1 MGRRVVFGATL
12 VVALM
17 VAGCSKSNELQIPLP
32 QEAASTTS
40 KFSPVL
46 GPIGGVP
53 SGVQVTFLGD
63 SVAILGKNFSP
74 GIRAFFGMN
83 TDVAFR
89 PNSLMTTDRHILPD
103 KPFVYTD
110 PVSGEETIL
119 EVEAGVEY
127 SSGNR
132 IFVTVPAAVACSA
145 TFTNPIL
152 RFWGGDGSSIPV
164 VDVLHVVGPQCVAL
178 APKRGLD
185 IGDFT
190 VTVHGEFFSPWTQV
204 AIRYRDPMTGNIVIK
219 GNTLA
224 TDITEF
230 FIDRNTM
237 VIPSMPG
244 VVPNSTVGLAEPLAA
259 DLLLY
264 ESIDEIAASIVAEPA
279 LNGDPPCNSLRP
291 ESSEVPLNPSGTRNS
306 EFNDKFIFLPTGV
319 TDFPSIASVLPES
332 GPEIGGNTVVIH
344 GDQFDAFSADISDP
358 NNPGIGIECPPNSGE
373 YQRPLEAILVDRQTL
388 VITMPECPVE
398 IPQKVNFCIRNK
410 YSMDNKGQVPAAGP
424 NGDCVIFEDVYEYLP
439 IPPIVE
445 PLITA
450 IFPAGEGEQPLGT
463 AHDYGLERLM
473 VVGDWFDGDTTLNGG
488 FEFLLPAETAGDDPV
503 VVQAQRVILHNRNLI
518 EVFTKRLPDEYYPLD
533 DDLRAGIR
541 VRNTVGHA
549 DFEDSMVFAATPDAD
564 VTPVLTELCG
574 TEGPTA
580 GGNQVI
586 VFGEN
591 FDTTTD
597 VRFGATSAT
606 DVRFITSGVLVAVA
620 PPGTGTVSVTVVDDG
635 ETGTGAADYLYSD
648 GASKSCPALGH
659 LDPNTGSHAGGFTIL
674 ALGASLTPTTRV
686 EFGENSG
693 NWSQNIFFVSDNLLR
708 VEVPEAFPEQIGA
721 TVGVGATDP
730 LNGCDDILKTID
742 FTYTA
747 AQQAAP
753 QILYVD
759 TTVEVPPQ
767 PTDFPALH
775 MTGGDR
781 MLVIGS
787 GFDQTTTFDISK
799 PRDEDLVGEEESSTS
814 STTAVTVLTPN
825 LAVMTSPETPDGLE
839 GTADLQA
846 HNAFGDSNRFTVE
859 YVQPGPPVIVDV
871 RNLDDGTQTAPI
883 DAEDRLL
890 IFGGN
895 FFRPLTVRLT
905 GCDLNNPE
913 STIQVSGDD
922 VTVLEDHIIGVTVP
936 ADTFCEGPLGIE
948 VITDFGTAVFEE
960 NDEPVF
966 QLIGPQPPIVEGVF
980 EQTFFSSG
988 GDEVVFFGRFF
999 TETTEFAVRT
1009 TASPAGTFIPVIDT
1023 RVVSTTVA
1031 LVMMPPLLGAP
1042 SPGLPGSVRA
1052 EELDPTLR
1060 SKISGDA
1067 FTVQDNLFNVV
1078 TDDAPILLAV
1088 HPDHGSIFGGEQV
1101 LLFGENFQKATGD
1114 VNVTGIRL
1122 FDANLGADV
1131 GSYQQ
1136 ALSSELPLGPTD
1148 MGLYVV
1154 LNDHSILLITNPH
1167 ATIDPEDQSAPVT
1180 VIVESDVGNSQ
1191 IAGGYTYNNEPAVRS
1206 PVLLGITPNQ
1216 TRLDGGTSHLIS
1228 GGFLTEADR
1237 IVLTRTSDSASLTLD
1252 IDPDAPPTD
1261 GGHFAEVNDS
1271 FLVFVMPD
1279 VSGTFAAGD
1288 VVAVHAEKDVDGN
1301 TLSSNALSL
1310 NVTFAGPPVITPDLG
1325 ETSGPAFGGQ
1335 EVTISGSLFTTNSQV
1350 LFGTMPA
1357 RHVVYVSPT
1366 ELIAITPSLPIDV
1379 PDPGIDLLNI
1389 DSEDGTVDVAVFTQ
1403 GGWAVLQDAYTFEP
1417 VAPVVDPPDVA
1428 EQLAEGE
1435 TTQITVMGSNFVPG
1449 STTVTA
1455 SAGTVTNVV
1464 IIDFNTLTFTYEAP
1478 TFDPGT
1484 EGPVTVTITIETN
1497 QGTATVPLEIEIQL
1511 DPFVTETQTSFT
1523 GGAGASPTTGIDP
1536 VTNTFVVGTLE
1547 GGNFV
1552 EGGILSITPR
1562 LATEP
1567 VPLTEIDAGADF
1579 SQPGQF
1585 RVVDPETI
1593 EFSVPN
1599 VFSSQVP
1606 TILDGNPNIGP
1617 VTLTYVTPQG
1627 QTATGGSFVYVP
1639 SFLDFEEQAFTL
1651 PGPGSMT
1658 GHVPTHIELGDI
1670 NQDGMPDAAVLGTNT
1685 LVCWVLYANTFG
1697 TADVNGD
1704 GVTPDFAGSFNRVEV
1719 RADEAFKFAVFV
1731 GYAEDANKV
1740 VRLANLD
1747 DDDELEILIPG
1758 MREGGDDPWARILII
1773 DTDETGIVG
1782 QSVYTPGFSPASEV
1796 LTLAVG
1802 DFDGDERD
1810 DIAYITTA
1818 CSCSQDRRIATLTS
1832 PDEPFVFV
1840 EDTAYL
1846 PARMDAWC
1854 PSKLT
1859 AGDFDGDGTDDLMY
1873 ASMVRPNGNWGPV
1886 KKADIFTVD
1895 LDGSGNI
1902 LSQSAL
1908 TNITA
1913 SPVVEIKAIKLND
1926 NETDD
1931 AIIIVEGAAISD
1943 VLPDE
1948 SEMAGFAIALD
1959 PLTTLTADSYTAT
1972 TFPNVYGALAD
1983 MNADG
1988 VTDLALSRPKGR
2000 WTIWLGDGAGGF
2012 VDSGRSWTL
2021 DTIDPL
2027 DKLGGIAAADMNA
2040 DGMAE
2045 LFMSDGGSSPVNMV
2059 LWVNTSR

>member
-1 MGRRVVFGATL
+1 MVRRVIFCAT
-12 VVALM
+12 VVMVLL
-17 VAGCSKSNELQIPLP
+17 VAGCDRGYELKIP
-32 QEAASTTS
+32 QAYEAASTTS

-53 SGVQVTFLGD
+53 SGVQVTFIGD
-63 SVAILGKNFSP
+63 SVAVLGKNFT
-74 GIRAFFGMN
+74 GGMKAFIGMN
-83 TDVAFR
+83 TDLAFR
-89 PNSLMTTDRHILPD
+89 PNSIMTTDRHILPD
-103 KPFVYTD
+103 TPFVYTD
-110 PVSGEETIL
+110 PVSDEETIL
-119 EVEAGVEY
+119 EIEAGVEFA
-127 SSGNR
+127 SEGR
-132 IFVTVPAAVACSA
+132 IFVMIPASVACSA
-145 TFTNPIL
+145 AFTNPIL
-152 RFWGGDGSSIPV
+152 RFWGSDGSSLPI
-164 VDVLHVVGPQCVAL
+164 VDVLHIVGPQCVAL

-190 VTVHGEFFSPWTQV
+190 VTVHGEFLSPWTQI
-204 AIRYRDPMTGNIVIK
+204 AIRYRDPMTGKIVVK
-219 GNTLA
+219 GNTLQ

-244 VVPNSTVGLAEPLAA
+244 VVPNSTLGLAEPLDA

-279 LNGDPPCNSLRP
+279 LNGDAPCSTLRP
-291 ESSEVPLNPSGTRNS
+291 EGEVPLNPNGTRNS
-306 EFNDKFIFLPTGV
+306 EFNDKLTFLPTGV

-358 NNPGIGIECPPNSGE
+358 NNPGIGIECPPNSGQ

-388 VITMPECPVE
+388 VIKMPECPVE
-398 IPQKVNFCIRNK
+398 IPMKVNFCIRNK
-410 YSMDNKGQVPAAGP
+410 YSMDNKGVVPAAGP
-424 NGDCVIFEDVYEYLP
+424 NGDCVIFEDVYEYVP

-445 PLITA
+445 PVIIS

-463 AHDYGLERLM
+463 GHDYGLERLM

-488 FEFLLPAETAGDDPV
+488 FEFLLPAEVQGDDPI

-518 EVFTKRLPDEYYPLD
+518 EVFTRRLPDEYYPLT
-533 DDLRAGIR
+533 DDLLAGIR

-549 DFEDSMVFAATPDAD
+549 DFEESMIFEATPDAEAA
-564 VTPVLTELCG
+564 PVLTELCE

-591 FDTTTD
+591 FDTTTR
-597 VRFGATSAT
+597 VRFGALYAT
-606 DVRFITSGVLVAVA
+606 DVRFIASGVLIAIA
-620 PPGTGTVSVTVVDDG
+620 PPGTGTVSVAVWDDG
-635 ETGTGAADYLYSD
+635 AAGTGAIDYLYSED
-648 GASKSCPALGH
+648 ASESCPALGH
-659 LDPNTGSHAGGFTIL
+659 LDANAGSHAGGYTIL
-674 ALGASLTPTTRV
+674 AYGASLTPTTRV

-693 NWSQNIFFVSDNLLR
+693 NWSQNIFFVSGNLLR

-787 GFDQTTTFDISK
+787 GFDQTTTFDIAK
-799 PRDEDLVGEEESSTS
+799 PRDEDLVGEEESTTL
-814 STTAVTVLTPN
+814 STTLVTVLTPN

-846 HNAFGDSNRFTVE
+846 HNAFGDSNRLTVE
-859 YVQPGPPVIVDV
+859 YVQPGPPVITDV

-890 IFGGN
+890 IFGRN

-922 VTVLEDHIIGVTVP
+922 VTVLEDNIIGVTVP

-948 VITDFGTAVFEE
+948 VSTDFGTAVFEE
-960 NDEPVF
+960 NEQPIF

-980 EQTFFSSG
+980 EQKLFSSG

-1009 TASPAGTFIPVIDT
+1009 TALPAGTFIPVIET

-1031 LVMMPPLLGAP
+1031 LVTMPPLLGAP
-1042 SPGLPGSVRA
+1042 SPGLAGSVRA
-1052 EELDPTLR
+1052 EELSPALQA
-1060 SKISGDA
+1060 KISGDP
-1067 FTVQDNLFNVV
+1067 FTVQDDLFNVV
-1078 TDDAPILLAV
+1078 TDDAPLLLAV

-1114 VNVTGIRL
+1114 INITGIRL
-1122 FDANLGADV
+1122 FDTNLDADV
-1131 GSYQQ
+1131 GTYQP
-1136 ALSSELPLGPTD
+1136 ALSSELPLDPTD

-1191 IAGGYTYNNEPAVRS
+1191 IVGGYTYNNEPGVRT

-1216 TRLDGGTSHLIS
+1216 TRLNGETSHLIS

-1237 IVLTRTSDSASLTLD
+1237 IVLTRSSDSTSITLD
-1252 IDPDAPPTD
+1252 VDTDAPPTA
-1261 GGHFAEVNDS
+1261 GSQFAEINDS

-1279 VSGTFAAGD
+1279 LSNTFAAGD
-1288 VVAVHAEKDVDGN
+1288 VVNVHAEKDVDGGTLTSN
-1301 TLSSNALSL
+1301 TLTLGLA
-1310 NVTFAGPPVITPDLG
+1310 VTFAGPPVITPDL
-1325 ETSGPAFGGQ
+1325 EATSGSAFGGE
-1335 EVTISGSLFTTNSQV
+1335 EVTISGALFTTNSQV

-1357 RHVVYVSPT
+1357 RHVVYVGPT
-1366 ELIAITPSLPIDV
+1366 ELIAITPTLPIDL
-1379 PDPGIDLLNI
+1379 PDPGVDLQNI
-1389 DSEDGTVDVAVFTQ
+1389 DTEDGTVDVAVFTQ
-1403 GGWAVLQDAYTFEP
+1403 GGWAVLADAYTFEP
-1417 VAPVVDPPDVA
+1417 VAPVVDPPGEPIEVA
-1428 EQLAEGE
+1428 ESQ
-1435 TTQITVMGSNFVPG
+1435 TTLITVTGSNFVPG

-1455 SAGTVTNVV
+1455 SQGTVTNVV
-1464 IIDFNTLTFTYEAP
+1464 IIDFNTLTFIYEAP

-1484 EGPVTVTITIETN
+1484 QGPVTVTITIVTN

-1511 DPFVTETQTSFT
+1511 DPFVTGTQTSFT

-1536 VTNTFVVGTLE
+1536 VTNTFVVGTIE
-1547 GGNFV
+1547 GGNLV
-1552 EGGILSITPR
+1552 EGGLLSVTPR
-1562 LATEP
+1562 LASTP
-1567 VPLTEIDAGADF
+1567 VELTEIDAGADF

-1585 RVVDPETI
+1585 RVVDSETI

-1599 VFSSQVP
+1599 VFSSLVP
-1606 TILDGNPNIGP
+1606 TILDGNPNVGTA
-1617 VTLTYVTPQG
+1617 TLTYVTPEG
-1627 QTATGGSFVYVP
+1627 QTFTGASFNYVP
-1639 SFLDFEEQAFTL
+1639 AFLDFEQEAFSL
-1651 PGPGSMT
+1651 PGLGSMT
-1658 GHVPTHIELGDI
+1658 GHLPTHIEMGDI
-1670 NQDGMPDAAVLGTNT
+1670 NQDGMVDAAVLGTDS
-1685 LVCWVLYANTFG
+1685 LVCWILYANTFG

-1704 GVTPDFAGSFNRVEV
+1704 GVTPDFAGSFNRVDI
-1719 RADEAFKFAVFV
+1719 RAAADTFRVIV
-1731 GYAEDANKV
+1731 GYPEDANKV

-1747 DDDELEILIPG
+1747 DDDELELLIPG
-1758 MREGGDDPWARILII
+1758 MSEMGDKPPGRILII
-1773 DTDETGIVG
+1773 DTDDTGIVG
-1782 QSVYTPGFSPASEV
+1782 QSVYTPGFLPASQV

-1802 DFDGDERD
+1802 DFDGDERY
-1810 DIAYITTA
+1810 DIAYITDSGSA
-1818 CSCSQDRRIATLTS
+1818 DDRRIATLTS
-1832 PDEPFVFV
+1832 PTTPFVFV
-1840 EDTAYL
+1840 EDSAYL
-1846 PARMDAWC
+1846 PARMDRWY

-1873 ASMVRPNGNWGPV
+1873 ASMYRFRNGNWGEV
-1886 KKADIFTVD
+1886 KNADIFTVD

-1908 TNITA
+1908 TNINA
-1913 SPVVEIKAIKLND
+1913 APVVEIKALKLND
-1926 NETDD
+1926 NDTDD
-1931 AIIIVEGAAISD
+1931 AIIIVQGAAISD
-1943 VLPDE
+1943 VIPTSSD
-1948 SEMAGFAIALD
+1948 MAGFAIALD
-1959 PLTTLTADSYTAT
+1959 PLTTRTVDSYTPT
-1972 TFPNVYGALAD
+1972 TFANTYGALAD

-1988 VTDLALSRPKGR
+1988 ITDLSLSSPEGR
-2000 WTIWLGDGAGGF
+2000 WTIWVGDDAGGF

-2021 DTIDPL
+2021 ITGEPL
-2027 DKLGGIAAADMNA
+2027 WVRGGIAAADMNA

-2045 LFMSDGGSSPVNMV
+2045 LFMSDGGSNPVNVV